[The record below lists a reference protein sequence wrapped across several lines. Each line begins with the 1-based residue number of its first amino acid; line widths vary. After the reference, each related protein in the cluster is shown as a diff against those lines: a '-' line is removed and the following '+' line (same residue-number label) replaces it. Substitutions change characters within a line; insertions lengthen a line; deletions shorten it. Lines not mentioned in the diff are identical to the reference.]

1 MSSGKCFGSVEPMN
15 GASDVAAV
23 TEGVDEFGEE
33 VVGEFVGVAEEGEGG
48 GEERVGE

>member
-33 VVGEFVGVAEEGEGG
+33 VVGVAEEGEGG